1 MFRRWHDINRIFRTL
16 LNSATGVNAA
26 PRDRA
31 ALGFS
36 LVMHAAGLGVLALF
50 AFSHPRPSE
59 VEEIVSELVPAV
71 AFTAPAIEPAIQPDT
86 TRPSSAEG
94 RPGETG
100 PLAAGTESGRPPP
113 PREATIPI
121 SASGT
126 ARPFAFDD
134 RLPPAAELS
143 QSALGTKLG
152 KGYALGG
159 GFGTGVGAG
168 TVSGTG
174 SQFFDLESAG
184 TKFVYVLDGSAS
196 MTEPHSEARTRLER
210 VKIELVRSIGGMP
223 EDMQFFVIF
232 FNRNSIPMPA
242 EKLQPA
248 TLENKRKYLEW
259 CARVKGGGATDPRP
273 ALKRALELQPDIIY
287 LLTDGAFNPAA
298 VEEVTKLNTRGVAI
312 HAICF
317 GDTAGES
324 LLKSIARKN
333 NGSYTFIP
341 P

>member
-1 MFRRWHDINRIFRTL
+1 MFGWRPEFNRIL
-16 LNSATGVNAA
+16 QHLVNSTPGIRAA
-26 PRDRA
+26 PNERA
-31 ALGFS
+31 AFGLSILLHVASLG
-36 LVMHAAGLGVLALF
+36 LLALF
-50 AFSHPRPSE
+50 AFSNPPGSE
-59 VEEIVSELVPAV
+59 VEEIVSEFVPPETIA
-71 AFTAPAIEPAIQPDT
+71 ALAIEPAIQPQT
-86 TRPSSAEG
+86 KIPSSSEG
-94 RPGETG
+94 RSGETG
-100 PLAAGTESGRPPP
+100 PLAAGAESSRTLAVRDDAVPPALAETP
-113 PREATIPI
+113 GPLT
-121 SASGT
+121 
-126 ARPFAFDD
+126 FAD
-134 RLPPAAELS
+134 RLPAAAELS
-143 QSALGTKLG
+143 QSVLGTKLG

-159 GFGTGVGAG
+159 GFGTGIGNG
-168 TVSGTG
+168 TGSGTG

-248 TLENKRKYLEW
+248 TLDNKRKYLEW

-312 HAICF
+312 HTFCF
-317 GDTAGES
+317 GDTSGES
-324 LLKSIARKN
+324 LLKSIAHKN
-333 NGSYTFIP
+333 NGTYKFIP
-341 P
+341 